1 MMICGIAAIALY
13 SFSWIMQLMDI
24 PGKGW
29 MRLAAIVPFLIGG
42 GILLYDRAQ
51 KSKGQGRAPKG
62 KTGWEDIL
70 DDGEVEDG
78 DKS

>member
-1 MMICGIAAIALY
+1 MICGIAAIALY

-51 KSKGQGRAPKG
+51 KAKAQGRTPKG
-62 KTGWEDIL
+62 KIGWEDIL
-70 DDGEVEDG
+70 DDGEAEDG
-78 DKS
+78 DKA